1 MIAELVAATAV
12 LGAIGF
18 AVSERRQRERWAAGL
33 EALDLA
39 LREREFI
46 ADQGVT
52 VPPEI
57 ASLLPSIRAL
67 QAGKT
72 ALAGQAQLRL
82 MYETMFNELRHGVI
96 VTSADFAIQFA
107 NRAVSTLFPG
117 VDPKSHR
124 KLIEEIRDHELD
136 ALAHEALSRNA
147 PRTRHIRR
155 QTDSMEERVY
165 FAEAAPLPGPQGS
178 GVWIMI
184 EDVTDRLMTEQIRK
198 DFVANA
204 SHELRTP
211 LTMINGYIE
220 TLQDGALD
228 DPGFARRCLDVME
241 KHGKRIARIVEDMLA
256 ISRLESSA
264 ALLKIEPFKVQS
276 CVKDVLEHLTPIIEA
291 RKPRI
296 SLHFP
301 QDGGILHGDR
311 FYWDQIFTNLIE
323 NAIKENTRTGLQLT
337 VTGEWRADQIILTVA
352 DNGVGI
358 AAHDLPFVFKRFY
371 RGAKSH
377 SQEIKGTGLGLSI
390 VKRAVEAHGGTI
402 DLRSTPGVETVF
414 TMHLPVTGS
423 AVE

>member
-1 MIAELVAATAV
+1 MIAEFIAITAV
-12 LGAIGF
+12 LGIIGF
-18 AVSERRQRERWAAGL
+18 AVHDRKQRARWAAGI
-33 EALDLA
+33 EALDFT

-46 ADQGVT
+46 AQQDVAI
-52 VPPEI
+52 PPEL
-57 ASLLPSIRAL
+57 AALLPSVKAL
-67 QAGKT
+67 QVGKAT
-72 ALAGQAQLRL
+72 LEGQSRLRL
-82 MYETMFNELRHGVI
+82 MYETMFNELRHAVL
-96 VTSADFAIQFA
+96 VTSADFSIQFA

-117 VDPKSHR
+117 TDPKSHR

-136 ALAHEALSRNA
+136 ALAHEALRQNA

-155 QTDSMEERVY
+155 QTDSMAERVY

-220 TLQDGALD
+220 TLQDGMLD
-228 DPGFARRCLDVME
+228 DPEFARRCLDVME

-264 ALLKIEPFKVQS
+264 ALLKIEPFKVRD

-291 RKPRI
+291 RRPKI

-301 QDGGILHGDR
+301 EDGGILNGDR

-323 NAIKENTRTGLQLT
+323 NAIKENSRTGLQLT
-337 VTGEWRADQIILTVA
+337 VTGEWRTDQIILTVA

-371 RGAKSH
+371 RGAKHH

-390 VKRAVEAHGGTI
+390 VKRAVEAHGGTVA
-402 DLRSTPGVETVF
+402 LRSIPGVETVF
-414 TMHLPVTGS
+414 TMNLPVT
-423 AVE
+423 VDVT